1 MEVLANAAVAEIC
14 KLVDDGYAVLRLEVS
29 ESRKENKALKRK
41 LQLMEMRVARDASVN
56 NRPDRTKVCSA
67 LRRTT
72 REEGPFPGAQRVFRK
87 PANRGLTRDGEADVT
102 AVDGDGA
109 PTHPVVTWDECV
121 DLEEERSKSLPVKEE
136 KQEEESDPLKG
147 PHFPGEIVDLGA
159 EGGKRSP
166 ATDSQTGPGKGTEE
180 LTDTE
185 QHRTRH
191 GVWEVSGLESV
202 LKAEEES
209 NSVAP
214 RRLQDRGYERS
225 LGSECVLFERNSHLG
240 TFFSQEDG
248 DAEAGDSSCLYSA
261 AADSEAILAQAKS
274 RSVSAAEEGSGNSV
288 SSLSSLD
295 WKTDIVV
302 IDSAP
307 VKQEAELRAAW
318 SRETFPETGRSP
330 LKGFG
335 ERREGEERLP
345 ENIADPRPVKSRMSA
360 RQETAAAE
368 LSAPDALEYGDR
380 LSASEHS
387 DALSLRASSR
397 EKRFFCAFC
406 GKGFSCPKKVEIHQR
421 VHTGEKPFSCT
432 QCRKQF
438 AQAGNLKRHQR
449 CADTEEGRTEALLI
463 KEEKLEEDR
472 DPQSEMNSR
481 QERAEDSGSEGDD
494 VGQAANYPEEEARP
508 VWQVGGLAAVLGE
521 EPKGRGVARGLR
533 GHAECLM
540 FEGPGLSRPFFSRGG
555 GDGDSMG
562 VGVPVPV
569 HGMAGGPLAPRSSP
583 CRGRLCHLSGVLGP
597 AGLEGRPGADRLQT
611 APAAPLLAAG
621 ENAQCGS
628 DGFGGTGFG
637 QGGGG
642 FSFPKQVEIHQRV
655 HTGEKP
661 FSCTQCRQRFSH
673 SGNLKRHQRVHTG
686 EKPFSCTLCEKRF
699 SHLHQLKMHQRIHTG
714 ERPFA
719 CAHCGKRFSERSYLR
734 IHQQRSHSGVYNV
747 R

>member
-1 MEVLANAAVAEIC
+1 MSNCVSFHTQLASIMEVLANAAVAEIC

-180 LTDTE
+180 LTGTE

-191 GVWEVSGLESV
+191 GVWE
-202 LKAEEES
+202 
-209 NSVAP
+209 
-214 RRLQDRGYERS
+214 
-225 LGSECVLFERNSHLG
+225 
-240 TFFSQEDG
+240 
-248 DAEAGDSSCLYSA
+248 
-261 AADSEAILAQAKS
+261 
-274 RSVSAAEEGSGNSV
+274 
-288 SSLSSLD
+288 
-295 WKTDIVV
+295 
-302 IDSAP
+302 
-307 VKQEAELRAAW
+307 
-318 SRETFPETGRSP
+318 
-330 LKGFG
+330 
-335 ERREGEERLP
+335 
-345 ENIADPRPVKSRMSA
+345 
-360 RQETAAAE
+360 
-368 LSAPDALEYGDR
+368 
-380 LSASEHS
+380 
-387 DALSLRASSR
+387 
-397 EKRFFCAFC
+397 
-406 GKGFSCPKKVEIHQR
+406 
-421 VHTGEKPFSCT
+421 
-432 QCRKQF
+432 
-438 AQAGNLKRHQR
+438 

-472 DPQSEMNSR
+472 DPQREMNSR

-540 FEGPGLSRPFFSRGG
+540 FEGPGLSRPFFSQGG
-555 GDGDSMG
+555 GDGDGMG
-562 VGVPVPV
+562 VGGPPCPY
-569 HGMAGGPLAPRSSP
+569 GMVGGPLAPPELPPPTADDSATS
-583 CRGRLCHLSGVLGP
+583 LASLGP
-597 AGLEGRPGADRLQT
+597 LDWKADPGLIGSKLRPQL
-611 APAAPLLAAG
+611 PLLAAG

-628 DGFGGTGFG
+628 DGFGGSGFG
-637 QGGGG
+637 QGGGVGGAHGRAGGREKRFFCSFCGKG